1 MHGGFGPRRVCT
13 PEQAASNPVSKANFT
28 TALEAEA
35 AFYQA
40 LAQGDIDALMAV
52 WSEDE
57 EVVCVHPGGPRI
69 VGLAAVRDTWRQI
82 LSGGSTLKIDVS
94 QAVVSASAMMAMH
107 CVFERVA
114 GEGSLQS
121 GPTLAATNV
130 YVRGPNGW
138 RMVLHHASPIPEQ
151 ADFGDLSPRV
161 VH

>member
-1 MHGGFGPRRVCT
+1 M
-13 PEQAASNPVSKANFT
+13 SKANFT

-40 LAQGDIDALMAV
+40 LADGNFDALMAV
-52 WSEDE
+52 WSEEE

-69 VGLAAVRDTWRQI
+69 VGLAAVRETWRQ
-82 LSGGSTLKIDVS
+82 LLAEGSRIKIDVS
-94 QAVVSASAMMAMH
+94 QAVGRASAMMAMH

-114 GEGSLQS
+114 AEGQLQR

-138 RMVLHHASPIPEQ
+138 RMVLHHASPVPEHASPVPEH
-151 ADFGDLSPRV
+151 ADFGELSPRV

>member
-1 MHGGFGPRRVCT
+1 M
-13 PEQAASNPVSKANFT
+13 SKANFT

-40 LAQGDIDALMAV
+40 LAQGDLDALMAV

-82 LSGGSTLKIDVS
+82 LSGGGLKIDVS

-114 GEGSLQS
+114 GEGALQS

-130 YVRGPNGW
+130 YVRGAKGW
-138 RMVLHHASPIPEQ
+138 RMVLHHASPTPEQ

>member
-1 MHGGFGPRRVCT
+1 M
-13 PEQAASNPVSKANFT
+13 SKANFT

-40 LAQGDIDALMAV
+40 LAQGNVDALMAV
-52 WSEDE
+52 WSEEE

-69 VGLAAVRDTWRQI
+69 VGLAAVRETWRQI
-82 LSGGSTLKIDVS
+82 LSNGNALKIDVS

-107 CVFERVA
+107 CVFEHVGA
-114 GEGSLQS
+114 EGQMQR

-138 RMVLHHASPIPEQ
+138 RMVLHHASPIPEH

>member
-1 MHGGFGPRRVCT
+1 M
-13 PEQAASNPVSKANFT
+13 SKANFT

-40 LAQGDIDALMAV
+40 LAQGNVDALMAV

-69 VGLAAVRDTWRQI
+69 VGLAAVRETWRQI
-82 LSGGSTLKIDVS
+82 LSNGNALKIDVS

-107 CVFERVA
+107 CVFERVGA
-114 GEGSLQS
+114 EGQMQ
-121 GPTLAATNV
+121 
-130 YVRGPNGW
+130 RGPNGW
-138 RMVLHHASPIPEQ
+138 RMVLHHASPIPEH